1 MYLLLLLNYPL
12 HYTPRFWDQT
22 IVAPLCLFWRE
33 NFPSEVPVVWSLW
46 CVRGTWLGVV
56 WGVLLSSQYIHH
68 VDLWSAKGRSNFH
81 FLWLGQKIWTKAR
94 NFVPSI
100 WVIRSY
106 SNIHQKSI
114 PTDIF
119 FIQTPSK
126 YEFDKWFLCAIEN
139 HHQPSLLFTSLAIS
153 TAFDFI
159 TK

>member
-1 MYLLLLLNYPL
+1 MYLLLLLLDYPL
-12 HYTPRFWDQT
+12 HNIPRFWVQT
-22 IVAPLCLFWRE
+22 TSAPLCLFWRE
-33 NFPSEVPVVWSLW
+33 NFPSDVWYGL
-46 CVRGTWLGVV
+46 VGKPV

-68 VDLWSAKGRSNFH
+68 VDLWSVKGRSNFH

-119 FIQTPSK
+119 SIQTPSK
-126 YEFDKWFLCAIEN
+126 YEFDKWVLCAIEN
-139 HHQPSLLFTSLAIS
+139 YHQPPLLFTSLAIS